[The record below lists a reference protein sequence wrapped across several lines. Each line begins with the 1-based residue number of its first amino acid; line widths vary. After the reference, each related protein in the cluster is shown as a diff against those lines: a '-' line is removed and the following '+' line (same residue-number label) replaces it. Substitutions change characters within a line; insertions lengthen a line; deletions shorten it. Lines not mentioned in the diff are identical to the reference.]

1 MKSNSTLLNAILEE
15 MAHPRTNYDI
25 LNDIDTD
32 IPEFEIQQI
41 GVEPMPTASTM
52 RLKQQHEPRVTMQAK
67 KKNQKEIF

>member
-25 LNDIDTD
+25 LNDID
-32 IPEFEIQQI
+32 ISEFEIQQI

>member
-25 LNDIDTD
+25 LNDID

>member
-25 LNDIDTD
+25 LNDID

-41 GVEPMPTASTM
+41 GVSESNFG
-52 RLKQQHEPRVTMQAK
+52 LSSYKQKQPNDEADESDFGLV
-67 KKNQKEIF
+67 N